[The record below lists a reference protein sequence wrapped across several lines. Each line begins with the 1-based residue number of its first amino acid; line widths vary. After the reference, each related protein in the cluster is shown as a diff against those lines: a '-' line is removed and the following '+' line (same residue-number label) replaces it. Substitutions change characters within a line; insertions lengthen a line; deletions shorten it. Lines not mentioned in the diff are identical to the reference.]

1 MNIDEFPTTEQI
13 EAMKAGT
20 VTDRCETKDAKGHR
34 CGLAI
39 HKGRIH
45 MRYAQPN
52 ELAFIPGPGNSV
64 ITWTDA
70 TG

>member
-1 MNIDEFPTTEQI
+1 MNTDELPTTEQI
-13 EAMKAGT
+13 EARKAGT

-34 CGLAI
+34 CGLAT

-52 ELAFIPGPGNSV
+52 ELAFYPGQNSI